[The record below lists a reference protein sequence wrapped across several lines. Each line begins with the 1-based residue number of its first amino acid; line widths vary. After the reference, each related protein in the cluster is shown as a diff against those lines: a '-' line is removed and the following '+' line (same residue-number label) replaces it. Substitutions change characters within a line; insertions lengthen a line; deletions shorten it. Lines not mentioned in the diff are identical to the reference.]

1 MPIRRTKR
9 NGLKY
14 KRNSKFGAKIL
25 KHRTKKISR
34 PKKAASLFL
43 SQSRC
48 GHIGS
53 RVFVISAVSRALG
66 SFFFFLEIFFGLL
79 RRLLFV
85 VGVGGRLLAGFQQL
99 ADYLVPLVEL
109 LVPLTDLETIS

>member
-1 MPIRRTKR
+1 MPISRTKR

-48 GHIGS
+48 GHIVS

-66 SFFFFLEIFFGLL
+66 SFCFLEIFFGLL

-99 ADYLVPLVEL
+99 ADDLVPLVEL